1 MIKGKKV
8 WITGAGSG
16 IGRALA
22 IEFDKAGASLILSG
36 RKVDVLE
43 STKSILKDKEN
54 CSIVPI
60 DLSKHDEIED
70 IYLTNHS
77 ILKNV
82 DILINNAG
90 ISQRSL
96 VKDTNFEVY
105 KKLMDVNYL
114 GTVRL
119 SQLMLDDFSKN
130 KKGHFVVISSTAG
143 KFGVPLRSGYCA
155 SKFALHGFFETLRAE
170 LKDRNIFISII
181 CPGFIN
187 TDISK
192 NALSGDGSQHDIKD
206 EAQNNGMPVEV
217 MAKKTIE
224 AIKAKKEEFNVGGF
238 KEAHLATTL
247 SRFFPSLFRKIIA
260 RSKVN

>member
-22 IEFDKAGASLILSG
+22 IEFDKEGASLVLSG
-36 RKVDVLE
+36 RKVAPLE
-43 STKSILKDKEN
+43 STKALLNNKKE
-54 CSIVPI
+54 CSIIPI
-60 DLSKHDEIED
+60 DLSKHNEIEET
-70 IYLTNHS
+70 YLAHHP
-77 ILKNV
+77 ILMNV
-82 DILINNAG
+82 DILVNNAG
-90 ISQRSL
+90 ISQRSM

-105 KKLMDVNYL
+105 RKLMDVNYL
-114 GTVRL
+114 GTVRI

-170 LKDRNIFISII
+170 LKDSNIFISII

-192 NALSGDGSQHDIKD
+192 NALNGDGAQHNIKD
-206 EAQNNGMPVEV
+206 EAQNNGMSVEL
-217 MAKKTIE
+217 MAKKTME

-247 SRFFPSLFRKIIA
+247 SRYFPSLFRKIIA